1 MYQLTIF
8 CRNSTQQILQ
18 KIIFVVFY
26 CLTAITLSLSKY
38 FNPVSIS
45 CFWKYFPSKQVSPGT
60 FDLFSDLKIAT
71 FIFTSAILTLLPL
84 NSLGSRRMCATQSSP
99 EKVKVYITELKKSSL
114 LNSLKKYLS
123 VNDQPQPQAAGGWV
137 WESFSTWFRK
147 PFPFSLGYY
156 ISVRAR
162 KEGGVTWAQKK
173 GVFLWDSLIYS
184 VFALLP

>member
-1 MYQLTIF
+1 MLPKTDLLNILKMYQLTIF

-71 FIFTSAILTLLPL
+71 FIFTFAILTLLPL
-84 NSLGSRRMCATQSSP
+84 NSLGSRPVCATQSSP
-99 EKVKVYITELKKSSL
+99 EKVKVYITELKQELLAKFSKEISFCKRPTTGCWWLSL
-114 LNSLKKYLS
+114 RVIFNLI
-123 VNDQPQPQAAGGWV
+123 Q
-137 WESFSTWFRK
+137 ET
-147 PFPFSLGYY
+147 FPFL
-156 ISVRAR
+156 
-162 KEGGVTWAQKK
+162 TW
-173 GVFLWDSLIYS
+173 
-184 VFALLP
+184 LLHIGQG